1 MTIRADGYAVHLEGH
16 CGVEEA
22 ETLAALLEE
31 EGPWEIDLSECR
43 HLHGA
48 LVQALLVFRPVL
60 RGLPE
65 DVFMKGHLYP
75 ALAFALEEG

>member
-1 MTIRADGYAVHLEGH
+1 MTIRTVETMIHLEGV

-31 EGPWEIDLSECR
+31 DRAWEIDLSGC
-43 HLHGA
+43 HHMHAA
-48 LVQALLVFRPVL
+48 LVQALLVFRPTL

-75 ALAFALEEG
+75 ALAFALQDR

>member
-1 MTIRADGYAVHLEGH
+1 MTVRAEGNRVYLEGV

-22 ETLAALLEE
+22 ETLTALLEE
-31 EGPWEIDLSECR
+31 ERAWEIDLSGCS

-48 LVQALLVFRPVL
+48 LVQALLVFRPKL

-65 DVFMKGHLYP
+65 DVFMKGQLYP
-75 ALAFALEEG
+75 ALAFALEDR

>member
-1 MTIRADGYAVHLEGH
+1 MIRAEEHKIHLEGN

-31 EGPWEIDLSECR
+31 DGPWEVDLSGCG

-48 LVQALLVFRPVL
+48 LVQAMLIFRPRL

-65 DVFMKGHLYP
+65 DVFMKGQLYP
-75 ALAFALEEG
+75 ALAFALEDR

>member
-1 MTIRADGYAVHLEGH
+1 MSVRVDGYVIHLDGV
-16 CGVEEA
+16 CGVGEA
-22 ETLAALLEE
+22 ESLAALLEE
-31 EGPWEIDLSECR
+31 EGPWEVDLADCQ

-48 LVQALLVFRPVL
+48 LVQALLVFRPAL

-75 ALAFALEEG
+75 ALAFALEER